1 MSLAIGIIGIV
12 LLLLGL
18 ASRKPRGGR
27 TCDHAAHVS
36 RPAWSVEDQE
46 LIDPDEPDVLSE

>member
-1 MSLAIGIIGIV
+1 MSLAIGIICAV

-27 TCDHAAHVS
+27 ACDHEVRIS
-36 RPAWSVEDQE
+36 RTSWSVEDQD
-46 LIDPDEPDVLSE
+46 LIDPDDQDLRSE

>member
-1 MSLAIGIIGIV
+1 MSLAIGIIGVV

-27 TCDHAAHVS
+27 TCDHDARVS

-46 LIDPDEPDVLSE
+46 LIDPDEPDALSE